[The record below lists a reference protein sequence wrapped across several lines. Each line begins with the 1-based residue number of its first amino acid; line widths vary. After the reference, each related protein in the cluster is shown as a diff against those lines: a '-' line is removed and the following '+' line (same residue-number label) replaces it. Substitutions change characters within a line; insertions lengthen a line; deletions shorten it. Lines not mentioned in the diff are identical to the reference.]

1 MLSVAV
7 CASSSSYGPRY
18 SGLSFPC
25 RNSMAATVNLRATGN
40 DSRSQVCT
48 FLICGPLQNVSQLS
62 TAWSG
67 HSYQL
72 LQGHGFKT
80 IMSSLSKARPGK
92 PDTSK
97 MVSHQSPL
105 NWSPNLN
112 PFRVPKTD
120 FFPTGSW
127 CSRLRQGWACSQ
139 GMGLRLWQSLVL
151 LSTPMILR
159 CLGSEQWVECPQGIL
174 LIWCKALRF
183 TFSPFPVFPLNTPLS
198 PCLSFNWKIN
208 KYISI
213 LWG

>member
-48 FLICGPLQNVSQLS
+48 FLICGPLQNVSQLR

-120 FFPTGSW
+120 FFSYWVLVLQAASGVGLLSRHGSQVVTVIG
-127 CSRLRQGWACSQ
+127 LTFHTYDPKT
-139 GMGLRLWQSLVL
+139 LRLWAMIRRPSRYLVILMQS
-151 LSTPMILR
+151 T
-159 CLGSEQWVECPQGIL
+159 
-174 LIWCKALRF
+174 
-183 TFSPFPVFPLNTPLS
+183 
-198 PCLSFNWKIN
+198 
-208 KYISI
+208 
-213 LWG
+213 